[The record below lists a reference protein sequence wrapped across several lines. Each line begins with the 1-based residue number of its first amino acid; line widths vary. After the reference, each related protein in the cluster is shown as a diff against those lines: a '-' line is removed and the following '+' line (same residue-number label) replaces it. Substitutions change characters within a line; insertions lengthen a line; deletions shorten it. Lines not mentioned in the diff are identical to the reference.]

1 MFVDPKETTNM
12 GMNSIIS
19 TRVGICALV
28 AIVFG
33 GLEHASKTDPSGV
46 DTARVATARIAIR
59 GIVIPPF
66 N

>member
-1 MFVDPKETTNM
+1 M